1 VLAQF
6 QKDNPKDI
14 QIVYHE
20 FPLMM
25 QNPQTGAPFHDK
37 AEMASKA
44 AEAAGAQGKFWEMHD
59 LLYSTQNDWAAL
71 SPAEFRPLLDKYAT
85 QIGLDLPTF
94 TADIGSQAIADRVKA
109 AFDHAQQLG
118 LQGTPSIFINGQ
130 PYQMA
135 PTEDMLK
142 FALKLYNEGMY
153 GAVPPETIDQT
164 SPYTATIETT
174 KGKIIVALD
183 AAKAPQAVNSFIF
196 LARHGWY
203 DNTPFTAVTDRFVV
217 GGGLGDTNGYPGY
230 TLSAENNQIAD
241 ATAGM
246 MGLFPLDQQGQYY
259 GAMFFIARDVL
270 TNTMGLPFFGKVVG
284 GQEALAALALRAN
297 PQAPAVD
304 SITSV
309 TVEGPTV
316 APQPTP
322 TPRPSLQW
330 SQPPA
335 MQIDVNKTY
344 TATLTTAKGQIVI
357 QLLPK
362 VAPLTVNNFVFLARQ
377 GFYDGVTFHRVI
389 PGFMAQGGD
398 PTGTGTGG
406 PGYQFQNEV
415 TSTLTFDGPGL
426 VAMANAGPNTNGSQ
440 FFITYAAAHHL
451 DGQYSIFGKVVS
463 GMDVAQALSP
473 RDPSMNPNAPPG
485 DTLISVTIQEK

>member
-1 VLAQF
+1 LAQL
-6 QKDNPKDI
+6 QKDNPQDV

-20 FPLMM
+20 FPLMNIT
-25 QNPQTGAPFHDK
+25 QQGTPFHDK
-37 AEMASKA
+37 AELASKA

-71 SPAEFRPLLDKYAT
+71 TPGEFRPLLDKYAT

-94 TADIGSQAIADRVKA
+94 TADIGSQVIAERVKA
-109 AFDHAQQLG
+109 AFDQALKLG
-118 LQGTPSIFINGQ
+118 LQGTPSIFINDQ

-135 PTEDMLK
+135 PTPEMFK
-142 FALKLYNEGMY
+142 FAMKLIKEGTY
-153 GAVPPETIDQT
+153 GTPPAETIDRA
-164 SPYTATIETT
+164 SPYTATIATT
-174 KGKIIVALD
+174 KGNIVVALD
-183 AAKAPQAVNSFIF
+183 AASAPQAVNSFIF

-203 DNTPFTAVTDRFVV
+203 DNTPFTAVTDKFVV
-217 GGGLGDTNGYPGY
+217 GGGLGDTNGFPGY
-230 TLSAENNQIAD
+230 TVSAENNQTAD
-241 ATAGM
+241 ASPGM

-259 GAMFFIARDVL
+259 GAMFFIARDVI
-270 TNTMGLPFFGKVVG
+270 TGTMGLPFFGRVLS
-284 GQEALAALALRAN
+284 GQDALNALALRAN

-304 SITSV
+304 AITAV

-316 APQPTP
+316 APRPTP
-322 TPRPSLQW
+322 TARPTLQW

-335 MQIDVNKTY
+335 MQIDVNKSY
-344 TATLTTAKGQIVI
+344 TATLTTAKGVIVI

-362 VAPLTVNNFVFLARQ
+362 IAPLTVNNFVFLARQ

-406 PGYQFQNEV
+406 PGYQFVNEV
-415 TSTLTFDGPGL
+415 TTTVKFDGPGL

-440 FFITYAAAHHL
+440 FFITYAAAPHL
-451 DGQYSIFGKVVS
+451 DGQYSIFGKVVQ
-463 GMDVAQALSP
+463 GMEVALTLSP

-485 DTLISVTIQEK
+485 DTLISVTIEEK